1 MIKNLKFLKNW
12 DFKKSYIK
20 LKSKKLAYKR
30 RKSSTTTFFIAIVMG
45 KIVSDGEKMMGLCVS
60 DRQSL
65 ISDRQS
71 LIIYHIKVIVK
82 SCEIVCNPK
91 TNLIKL
97 WALWPILTSKP
108 LKCYSA
114 SI

>member
-1 MIKNLKFLKNW
+1 M
-12 DFKKSYIK
+12 K

-30 RKSSTTTFFIAIVMG
+30 RKSSTTTYLTTFFIAIVMR
-45 KIVSDGEKMMGLCVS
+45 KNVSGGEKMISLCVS
-60 DRQSL
+60 DRQPL
-65 ISDRQS
+65 IVC
-71 LIIYHIKVIVK
+71 LIKILVK
-82 SCEIVCNPK
+82 SCEIVRNPK

-97 WALWPILTSKP
+97 WALWPIFTSKP

>member
-1 MIKNLKFLKNW
+1 MIKNLKFFKNW

-30 RKSSTTTFFIAIVMG
+30 RKSSTTTYLTTFFAAIVMV
-45 KIVSDGEKMMGLCVS
+45 KNVSNGEKMMGLCVS
-60 DRQSL
+60 NRQPL
-65 ISDRQS
+65 IV
-71 LIIYHIKVIVK
+71 YYIKIAVK
-82 SCEIVCNPK
+82 SCEIVK

-97 WALWPILTSKP
+97 WALWPIFTSKP
-108 LKCYSA
+108 LKCYLA